1 MAADLTYYTIDD
13 LRLGQRRLDGPGW
26 RLMEF
31 TRRSDAFQDYQTLDI
46 ENIKVL
52 GVTNG
57 IQALDLVRCVPVF
70 LEHKTCEDVLVM
82 DYINLPFWCRNPT
95 VKQLAEECIET
106 FRIRYGL
113 HEFTLF
119 PLHRKPERQIA
130 KRNFRLLNV
139 EGSHSPIRWIYVAGV
154 GWLSPEEFKRRY
166 IPPKN
171 SDFQYPL
178 VMKYRVDAVN
188 KDGRILLLE
197 IAPRD
202 FERMAEETKRLLFE
216 RKETHEY
223 RR

>member
-1 MAADLTYYTIDD
+1 MAAELTDYTIDD
-13 LRLGQRRLDGPGW
+13 LRLGQRRSDGSGW

-31 TRRSDAFQDYQTLDI
+31 TRRSEAFRDYRSLGV

-70 LEHKTCEDVLVM
+70 SEHKACEDVLVM
-82 DYINLPFWCRNPT
+82 DYKNLPFWHRNPL
-95 VKQLAEECIET
+95 VKQLAEECIEA

-119 PLHRKPERQIA
+119 PLHRKSEKQMA

-139 EGSHSPIRWIYVAGV
+139 KESNSPIRWIYVSGV
-154 GWLSPEEFKRRY
+154 GWLSPEEFKKRY
-166 IPPKN
+166 SPPKR

-197 IAPRD
+197 IAPCD
-202 FERMAEETKRLLFE
+202 FERMAGEHKNTNL
-216 RKETHEY
+216 
-223 RR
+223 

>member
-13 LRLGQRRLDGPGW
+13 LRLGQRRSDGSGW

-31 TRRSDAFQDYQTLDI
+31 TRRSEAFRDYRSLGV

-70 LEHKTCEDVLVM
+70 SEHKACEDVLVM
-82 DYINLPFWCRNPT
+82 DYKNLPFWHRNPM
-95 VKQLAEECIET
+95 VKQLAEECVET
-106 FRIRYGL
+106 FQIRYGL
-113 HEFTLF
+113 HEFALF
-119 PLHRKPERQIA
+119 PLCQKPEKQLA
-130 KRNFRLLNV
+130 KKRFRLLNV
-139 EGSHSPIRWIYVAGV
+139 EGSCSPIRWMYVAGV
-154 GWLSPEEFKRRY
+154 GWLSPQEFKKRY
-166 IPPKN
+166 IPPKRN
-171 SDFQYPL
+171 DFQYPL

-202 FERMAEETKRLLFE
+202 FEFLTSGHEN
-216 RKETHEY
+216 THL
-223 RR
+223 

>member
-1 MAADLTYYTIDD
+1 MATDLTYYNIDD

-31 TRRSDAFQDYQTLDI
+31 TRRLDAFRDYQSLNI
-46 ENIKVL
+46 GNIKVL

-70 LEHKTCEDVLVM
+70 SEHKTCEDVLVM
-82 DYINLPFWCRNPT
+82 DYKNLPFWCRKPT

-106 FRIRYGL
+106 FQIRYGL

-119 PLHRKPERQIA
+119 PLRRKPEREIA
-130 KRNFRLLNV
+130 KRSFRLLNV

-166 IPPKN
+166 IPPKGN
-171 SDFQYPL
+171 DFQYPL
-178 VMKYRVDAVN
+178 VMEYRVDAVN

-202 FERMAEETKRLLFE
+202 FERMAEETKRLFFE

-223 RR
+223 

>member
-1 MAADLTYYTIDD
+1 M
-13 LRLGQRRLDGPGW
+13 
-26 RLMEF
+26 
-31 TRRSDAFQDYQTLDI
+31 
-46 ENIKVL
+46 
-52 GVTNG
+52 
-57 IQALDLVRCVPVF
+57 
-70 LEHKTCEDVLVM
+70 
-82 DYINLPFWCRNPT
+82 

-119 PLHRKPERQIA
+119 PLHRKSERQMA

-154 GWLSPEEFKRRY
+154 GWLSPEEFKKRY
-166 IPPKN
+166 IPPKS

-202 FERMAEETKRLLFE
+202 FERMAEGNQKTSLTKE
-216 RKETHEY
+216 GNT
-223 RR
+223 

>member
-13 LRLGQRRLDGPGW
+13 LRLGQRRSDGPGW

-31 TRRSDAFQDYQTLDI
+31 TRCSEAFRDYRSLGV

-70 LEHKTCEDVLVM
+70 SEHKACEDVLVM
-82 DYINLPFWCRNPT
+82 DYKNLPFWHKNPM
-95 VKQLAEECIET
+95 VKQLAEECVET

-119 PLHRKPERQIA
+119 PLHQRPEKQLA
-130 KRNFRLLNV
+130 KKRFRLLNV
-139 EGSHSPIRWIYVAGV
+139 EGSCSPIRWMYVAGV
-154 GWLSPEEFKRRY
+154 GWLSPQEFKKRY
-166 IPPKN
+166 IPPKRY
-171 SDFQYPL
+171 DFQYPL
-178 VMKYRVDAVN
+178 VMKYRMDAVN

-202 FERMAEETKRLLFE
+202 FECLTS
-216 RKETHEY
+216 
-223 RR
+223 